1 MPEADKQELQEE
13 LAGGTDQTESEKNQA
28 NSTPEEKPAKSIGKK
43 RPVPDSEP
51 GVDQGR
57 DVELEGPLK
66 TDKTPGVA
74 ATLQAGE
81 TAEPGNEITEPG
93 NETTEPGNE
102 TTEPGNENPKT
113 SASETPGG
121 ETPKDQGLSQKV
133 ETPDPGSGAGAAEV
147 PESTGQNKTEAIQE
161 PRPEEVANEVGQ
173 GAAQTKPEKTPETA
187 TETVTPHTDEKPE
200 VPETVKPS
208 EKQEGS
214 EETPEAED
222 SDESEDSDGDI
233 DKTIAEDAE
242 DTENQRRHQ
251 IPFLDYHSLSME
263 NLVGELQR
271 LMRSEKVQSI
281 RRHVEAIRKEF
292 NLKFQE
298 FIEEKKEEFISRG
311 GEASDFSYNSVTK
324 RQFNELYSEYRDQR
338 SQYYKNLEKQLTQNL
353 EERLAII
360 DQLKAL
366 VNVEENM
373 NSTYKSFKELQE
385 RWKKAGPVPRT
396 QYNDVWRTYQH
407 HLEIFYDF
415 LSLNREL
422 RDLDFKHN
430 LGEKEK
436 LSQRAEAL
444 LEEPDINK
452 AFRELQ
458 ILHKIWK
465 EDIGPVGKEH
475 REAIWERFSEATR
488 KMHDRR
494 QAYFQELDKQYQGNL
509 EEKQKII
516 ARIEEVSSTV
526 AKNHKGIQKQIREIE
541 TLRDQFFK
549 AGKVPQKDNEATW
562 SAFKAAVRKFNRS
575 KNAFYKNLKKEQ
587 HLNLDRKKSLLERAI
602 ALKDSEDWD
611 TVTPEMKKIQREWKE
626 IGHVPRKHSDAI
638 WKEFK
643 AACNH
648 YFDRLHSK
656 KNSAFDQEKKNLKLK
671 LTVLDELKGFELT
684 GKREEDLNTIKDFV
698 KKWKEIG
705 HVPRNKMHI
714 TSKFNKILDA
724 LFRKLNVG
732 SQEAEIVKYGDRI
745 ADLAKEEDSYAIEQ
759 ERQFI
764 RKKIE
769 EVKGEIRQ
777 LENNLNFFSEPSE
790 DNPLVKEVLVNL
802 EKKKKGLENWKA
814 KMKKL
819 NILRNNL
826 NSEAANT
833 EAPEASEDDTVS

>member
-1 MPEADKQELQEE
+1 MLEADKHELQEE
-13 LAGGTDQTESEKNQA
+13 LAGGTDQTESEKNQENGA
-28 NSTPEEKPAKSIGKK
+28 PEEKPAKPIGEK
-43 RPVPDSEP
+43 RPVPGSEP
-51 GVDQGR
+51 TVDQER
-57 DVELEGPLK
+57 DAELKDGLK
-66 TDKTPGVA
+66 PDQTPGPA
-74 ATLQAGE
+74 PAPQAGE
-81 TAEPGNEITEPG
+81 TSEP
-93 NETTEPGNE
+93 ETVTKEHSSSA
-102 TTEPGNENPKT
+102 PKT
-113 SASETPGG
+113 PAAEA
-121 ETPKDQGLSQKV
+121 D
-133 ETPDPGSGAGAAEV
+133 TPDTL
-147 PESTGQNKTEAIQE
+147 ESPNQS
-161 PRPEEVANEVGQ
+161 
-173 GAAQTKPEKTPETA
+173 KPEKTPDPSAEEMTNQVQESA
-187 TETVTPHTDEKPE
+187 TETQTEESPETTSETALPQTGEKPE
-200 VPETVKPS
+200 MPENEKPS
-208 EKQEGS
+208 EKLDDL
-214 EETPEAED
+214 EETAEAAD
-222 SDESEDSDGDI
+222 SDDSEDSGADI

-251 IPFLDYHSLSME
+251 IPFLDYHALSME

-271 LMRSEKVQSI
+271 LMRSEKIQSI

-298 FIEEKKEEFISRG
+298 FIEEKKEAFTSRG

-324 RQFNELYSEYRDQR
+324 RQFNELYSEYREQR
-338 SQYYKNLEKQLTQNL
+338 NQYYKNLEKQLKQNL
-353 EERLAII
+353 EERLSII
-360 DQLKAL
+360 EQLKGL
-366 VNVEENM
+366 VSVEENM

-444 LEEPDINK
+444 LEEPDVNK

-494 QAYFQELDKQYQGNL
+494 QGYFQELDKRYQGNL

-526 AKNHKGIQKQIREIE
+526 AKSHKAIQKQIREIE

-549 AGKVPQKDNEATW
+549 AGKVPQKENEATW
-562 SAFKAAVRKFNRS
+562 SAFKGAVRKFNRS

-587 HLNLDRKKSLLERAI
+587 HLNLERKKSLLERAI

-611 TVTPEMKKIQREWKE
+611 VVTPEMKNIQREWKE
-626 IGHVPRKHSDAI
+626 IGHVPRKYSDAI

-648 YFDRLHSK
+648 YFDRLHSN
-656 KNSAFDQEKKNLKLK
+656 KNSAFDQEKKNLQLK
-671 LTVLDELKGFELT
+671 ITILDELKGFELT

-698 KKWKEIG
+698 KKWKTIG
-705 HVPRNKMHI
+705 HVPRNKKHI

-732 SQEAEIVKYGDRI
+732 SQEAEILKYGDRI

-769 EVKGEIRQ
+769 DIKGEIRQ

-826 NSEAANT
+826 NSEAANS
-833 EAPEASEDDTVS
+833 EAAESSEDDATS

>member
-1 MPEADKQELQEE
+1 MPEADKHELQEE
-13 LAGGTDQTESEKNQA
+13 LAGGTDQTESDKNQA
-28 NSTPEEKPAKSIGKK
+28 KSTPEEKRAKPIGEK

-51 GVDQGR
+51 AVDQGR
-57 DVELEGPLK
+57 DAELEGRLK
-66 TDKTPGVA
+66 PDKTPVETG
-74 ATLQAGE
+74 TPHAGE
-81 TAEPGNEITEPG
+81 AVETETGTP
-93 NETTEPGNE
+93 E
-102 TTEPGNENPKT
+102 T
-113 SASETPGG
+113 SASAPETPGA
-121 ETPKDQGLSQKV
+121 ETPQSKDRSQKAETPESV
-133 ETPDPGSGAGAAEV
+133 PETVASDTPENTSQTKPHETPDPGAGAGTAEV
-147 PESTGQNKTEAIQE
+147 PQSTSQSKPEKT
-161 PRPEEVANEVGQ
+161 PDPTPEEVANEVGES
-173 GAAQTKPEKTPETA
+173 GTETKTEEAPDTAPET
-187 TETVTPHTDEKPE
+187 THPQTDEKPE
-200 VPETVKPS
+200 VPETEKPS
-208 EKQEGS
+208 EKSEDS
-214 EETPEAED
+214 EETAEGED
-222 SDESEDSDGDI
+222 SDETEDSEGDI

-251 IPFLDYHSLSME
+251 IPFLDYHALSME

-324 RQFNELYSEYRDQR
+324 RQFNELYSEYREQR
-338 SQYYKNLEKQLTQNL
+338 GQYYKNLE
-353 EERLAII
+353 ERLSII
-360 DQLKAL
+360 EQLKGL
-366 VNVEENM
+366 VSVEENM

-494 QAYFQELDKQYQGNL
+494 QGYFQELDKRYQGNL

-516 ARIEEVSSTV
+516 ARIEEVSFTV
-526 AKNHKGIQKQIREIE
+526 AKNHKEIQKQIREIE

-562 SAFKAAVRKFNRS
+562 SAFKAAVRKFNRG

-626 IGHVPRKHSDAI
+626 IGHVPRKYSDAI

-705 HVPRNKMHI
+705 HVPRNKMHV

-732 SQEAEIVKYGDRI
+732 SQEAEILKYGDRI

-769 EVKGEIRQ
+769 EIKGEIRQ

-790 DNPLVKEVLVNL
+790 ENPLVKEVLVNL

-814 KMKKL
+814 KLKKL

-826 NSEAANT
+826 NSEAANS
-833 EAPEASEDDTVS
+833 EAPEASEDDAVS

>member
-1 MPEADKQELQEE
+1 MPETDKHELQEKI
-13 LAGGTDQTESEKNQA
+13 AGGKDQTESETNQA
-28 NSTPEEKPAKSIGKK
+28 NISPEAVPAKKSGKPIGKTSVNPEPKPETDQGTDTELEDQTATGETPDTAPEAIVAETPEPETKTQEISDVKPEA
-43 RPVPDSEP
+43 VASESA
-51 GVDQGR
+51 QS
-57 DVELEGPLK
+57 
-66 TDKTPGVA
+66 
-74 ATLQAGE
+74 
-81 TAEPGNEITEPG
+81 TAQTEPG
-93 NETTEPGNE
+93 
-102 TTEPGNENPKT
+102 
-113 SASETPGG
+113 
-121 ETPKDQGLSQKV
+121 
-133 ETPDPGSGAGAAEV
+133 ETPDTAS
-147 PESTGQNKTEAIQE
+147 EAVI
-161 PRPEEVANEVGQ
+161 A
-173 GAAQTKPEKTPETA
+173 K
-187 TETVTPHTDEKPE
+187 TDENSIVLDSGKDLE
-200 VPETVKPS
+200 KKGSSDETTDASKV
-208 EKQEGS
+208 
-214 EETPEAED
+214 ED
-222 SDESEDSDGDI
+222 SDDSEDSEEDI

-242 DTENQRRHQ
+242 DSENQRRHQ

-281 RRHVEAIRKEF
+281 RRHVETIRKEF
-292 NLKFQE
+292 DLKFQE
-298 FIEEKKEEFISRG
+298 FLEEKKEEFISRG

-338 SQYYKNLEKQLTQNL
+338 SQYYKNLEKQLKQNL
-353 EERLAII
+353 EERLSII
-360 DQLKAL
+360 EQLKGL
-366 VNVEENM
+366 VNVEEDM
-373 NSTYKSFKELQE
+373 NSTYKSFKDIQKQ
-385 RWKKAGPVPRT
+385 WKKAGPVPRT

-465 EDIGPVGKEH
+465 EDIGPVGKDH

-488 KMHDRR
+488 KMHERR
-494 QAYFQELDKQYQGNL
+494 QGYFQELDKKYQGNL

-516 ARIEEVSSTV
+516 ARIEEVSSIV

-562 SAFKAAVRKFNRS
+562 SAFKAAVRNFNRS

-587 HLNLDRKKSLLERAI
+587 QVNLDQKKSLLERAL

-611 TVTPEMKKIQREWKE
+611 TATPEMKKIQREWKE
-626 IGHVPRKHSDAI
+626 IGHVPRKYSDSI

-643 AACNH
+643 TACNH
-648 YFDRLHSK
+648 YFDRLHSSR
-656 KNSAFDQEKKNLKLK
+656 NSAFDQEKKNLERKM
-671 LTVLDELKGFELT
+671 TVLDEVRKFTLT
-684 GKREEDLNTIKDFV
+684 GKREQDLKTIQDFI
-698 KKWKEIG
+698 KKWKDIG
-705 HVPRNKMHI
+705 HVPRNKKHI

-732 SQEAEIVKYGDRI
+732 SQEAEILKYGDRI

-790 DNPLVKEVLVNL
+790 ENPLVKEVLVNL
-802 EKKKKGLENWKA
+802 DKKKKGLDNWKA
-814 KMKKL
+814 KLKKL

-826 NSEAANT
+826 NSEAGSS
-833 EAPEASEDDTVS
+833 EASEVAGDDGAS

>member
-1 MPEADKQELQEE
+1 MPEADKHELQEE

-28 NSTPEEKPAKSIGKK
+28 NTIPEEKPAKPIGEK

-51 GVDQGR
+51 VVDQGK
-57 DVELEGPLK
+57 DAELAGSLK
-66 TDKTPGVA
+66 TDKTPGEMA
-74 ATLQAGE
+74 KPHAGE
-81 TAEPGNEITEPG
+81 TAEPGNKTV
-93 NETTEPGNE
+93 ETA
-102 TTEPGNENPKT
+102 NENLET
-113 SASETPGG
+113 SASAPDTPGPETPESKGS
-121 ETPKDQGLSQKV
+121 TQTA
-133 ETPDPGSGAGAAEV
+133 ETPDPGLESGATEV
-147 PESTGQNKTEAIQE
+147 PESTSQNISDNTPVPSPEEMTNEVRERATKTEEA
-161 PRPEEVANEVGQ
+161 
-173 GAAQTKPEKTPETA
+173 PETA
-187 TETVTPHTDEKPE
+187 AGSVAPQTDEKPE
-200 VPETVKPS
+200 IPETEKPS
-208 EKQEGS
+208 EEPGDSK
-214 EETPEAED
+214 ETAETEDSDDSED
-222 SDESEDSDGDI
+222 SDEDI

-338 SQYYKNLEKQLTQNL
+338 SQYYKNLEKQLKQNL
-353 EERLAII
+353 EERLFII
-360 DQLKAL
+360 EQLKGL
-366 VNVEENM
+366 VNVEEDM
-373 NSTYKSFKELQE
+373 NSTYKSFKDIQKQ
-385 RWKKAGPVPRT
+385 WKKAGPVPRT

-465 EDIGPVGKEH
+465 EDIGPVGKDH

-488 KMHDRR
+488 KMHERR
-494 QAYFQELDKQYQGNL
+494 QGYFQELDKKYQGNL

-516 ARIEEVSSTV
+516 ARIEEVSSIV

-562 SAFKAAVRKFNRS
+562 SAFKAAVRNFNRS

-587 HLNLDRKKSLLERAI
+587 QVNLDQKKSLLERAL

-611 TVTPEMKKIQREWKE
+611 TATPEMKKIQREWKE
-626 IGHVPRKHSDAI
+626 IGHVPRKYSDSI

-643 AACNH
+643 TACNH
-648 YFDRLHSK
+648 YFDRLHSSR
-656 KNSAFDQEKKNLKLK
+656 NSAFDQEKKNLERKM
-671 LTVLDELKGFELT
+671 TVLDEVRKFTLT
-684 GKREEDLNTIKDFV
+684 GKREQDLKTIQDFI
-698 KKWKEIG
+698 KKWKDIG
-705 HVPRNKMHI
+705 HVPRNKKHI

-732 SQEAEIVKYGDRI
+732 SQEAEILKYGDRI

-790 DNPLVKEVLVNL
+790 ENPLVKEVLVNL
-802 EKKKKGLENWKA
+802 DKKKKGLDNWKA
-814 KMKKL
+814 KLKKL

-826 NSEAANT
+826 NSEAGSS
-833 EAPEASEDDTVS
+833 EASEVAGDDGAS

>member
-1 MPEADKQELQEE
+1 MLETDKHELQEE
-13 LAGGTDQTESEKNQA
+13 LAGGTDQTESEKNQE
-28 NSTPEEKPAKSIGKK
+28 NGTPVEKPAKPIGEK

-51 GVDQGR
+51 VLDQGR
-57 DVELEGPLK
+57 DAELKGGLKPDQSHGPA
-66 TDKTPGVA
+66 PA
-74 ATLQAGE
+74 PQAGE
-81 TAEPGNEITEPG
+81 TSEPE
-93 NETTEPGNE
+93 NETPD
-102 TTEPGNENPKT
+102 T
-113 SASETPGG
+113 SASPPETPGAEVKASDTLESTIKTKPQ
-121 ETPKDQGLSQKV
+121 ETH
-133 ETPDPGSGAGAAEV
+133 DPAAEADASDTLESPSQSI
-147 PESTGQNKTEAIQE
+147 PEKTQDPSAEEMTNQVQESATETKTEE
-161 PRPEEVANEVGQ
+161 
-173 GAAQTKPEKTPETA
+173 TPETA
-187 TETVTPHTDEKPE
+187 SETTLPQTVEKPE
-200 VPETVKPS
+200 IPETEEPS
-208 EKQEGS
+208 EKLEDP
-214 EETPEAED
+214 EETAEASD
-222 SDESEDSDGDI
+222 SDDSEDSEEDI

-251 IPFLDYHSLSME
+251 IPFLDYHALSME

-271 LMRSEKVQSI
+271 LLRSEKVQSI

-298 FIEEKKEEFISRG
+298 FIEEKKEEFTSRG

-324 RQFNELYSEYRDQR
+324 RQFNELYSEYREQR
-338 SQYYKNLEKQLTQNL
+338 NQYYKNLEKQLKQNL
-353 EERLAII
+353 EERLSII
-360 DQLKAL
+360 EQLKGL
-366 VNVEENM
+366 VSVEENM

-444 LEEPDINK
+444 LEEPDVNK

-494 QAYFQELDKQYQGNL
+494 QGYFQELDKRYQGNL

-526 AKNHKGIQKQIREIE
+526 AKNHKAIQKQIREIE

-549 AGKVPQKDNEATW
+549 AGKVPQKENEATW

-587 HLNLDRKKSLLERAI
+587 HLNLDRKKSLLERAT

-611 TVTPEMKKIQREWKE
+611 AVTPEMKNIQT
-626 IGHVPRKHSDAI
+626 PA
-638 WKEFK
+638 
-643 AACNH
+643 
-648 YFDRLHSK
+648 
-656 KNSAFDQEKKNLKLK
+656 Q
-671 LTVLDELKGFELT
+671 
-684 GKREEDLNTIKDFV
+684 
-698 KKWKEIG
+698 
-705 HVPRNKMHI
+705 
-714 TSKFNKILDA
+714 
-724 LFRKLNVG
+724 
-732 SQEAEIVKYGDRI
+732 Q
-745 ADLAKEEDSYAIEQ
+745 
-759 ERQFI
+759 
-764 RKKIE
+764 
-769 EVKGEIRQ
+769 
-777 LENNLNFFSEPSE
+777 
-790 DNPLVKEVLVNL
+790 
-802 EKKKKGLENWKA
+802 
-814 KMKKL
+814 
-819 NILRNNL
+819 
-826 NSEAANT
+826 
-833 EAPEASEDDTVS
+833 